1 MKLKN
6 VIVRS
11 LSGIVYIAAITG
23 AILAGHI
30 WLALLLAVL
39 TALGIH
45 EFQVMTREGKCHRI
59 LSLMDVAI
67 GVLFVLSL
75 FFYFNYNLPTAKHL
89 IVAWGILLLARV
101 AGQIY
106 THDVNP
112 VNVLA
117 RSLMA
122 QAYIALPLGI
132 IAALYYNVAS
142 PHLVLALL
150 IFIWVNDTGAFC
162 IGSLFGRHR
171 LFERIS
177 PKKSWEGFWGGLI
190 FSIGAALVM
199 YYCFP
204 QYYPEVTAF
213 GLCRLAVVT
222 AVVATYGDLLESMI
236 KRTVG
241 VKDSGTL
248 IPGHGGI
255 LDRID
260 SLLFVTP
267 TALIYFLIF

>member
-6 VIVRS
+6 IIVRS
-11 LSGIVYIAAITG
+11 LSGIVYIATITG

-45 EFQVMTREGKCHRI
+45 EFQAMTREGKCHRI

-67 GVLFVLSL
+67 GVLFVLSS
-75 FFYFNYNLPTAKHL
+75 FFYFNGNLLTAKHL
-89 IVAWGILLLARV
+89 VVAWGIVLLARV

-122 QAYIALPLGI
+122 QAYIALPLSI
-132 IAALYYNVAS
+132 ITALYYSVAS

-162 IGSLFGRHR
+162 VGSLFGRHR

-177 PKKSWEGFWGGLI
+177 PKKSWEGFWGGLV

-204 QYYPEVTAF
+204 QYYPGVTAV

-222 AVVATYGDLLESMI
+222 AIAATYGDLLESMI

-267 TALIYFLIF
+267 SALIYFLIF